1 VNFSKVSGA
10 LPNKARNIS
19 VRVSLVDSDAVAPL
33 TVPTGERVI
42 FSGGPPH
49 VLTTFINTPVVHH
62 NKAPDF
68 YSEVKLALPTNLT
81 SRHHLF
87 FAFYHVAVDSKKA
100 GGADLIGYAFQPL
113 LAPDG
118 QSLAVETL
126 EVVDL
131 PIASAAV
138 KYGDA
143 LLPANYA
150 QTSSAAASSD
160 LKFIDGGSKLFT
172 VALRLQSSI
181 YPADK
186 DLRNFFVLCATL
198 ERSPQSDIPLVACI
212 KSLHG
217 VPKHTMFGRCF
228 DFVFVFKK

>member
-1 VNFSKVSGA
+1 MA
-10 LPNKARNIS
+10 L
-19 VRVSLVDSDAVAPL
+19 L

-49 VLTTFINTPVVHH
+49 VLTTFSNTPVVHH
-62 NKAPDF
+62 NKAPHF
-68 YSEVKLALPTNLT
+68 YTEVKLALPTNLT
-81 SRHHLF
+81 PRHHLF

-118 QSLAVETL
+118 QSLAAESL
-126 EVVDL
+126 EVIDL

-150 QTSSAAASSD
+150 QQGSAAATTD
-160 LKFIDGGSKLFT
+160 IKFIDGGSKLFT

-186 DLRNFFVLCATL
+186 DLRKFFVLCASL

-217 VPKHTMFGRCF
+217 APKHTML
-228 DFVFVFKK
+228 VFFFFFF